1 MPSFDLRDFAAR
13 QYWSSGGGTS
23 NVRASG
29 NTAETTSTSSATS
42 ELLGSVD
49 NIRMNGSTTTEYTNH
64 SVSTTIYAEGRSTT
78 ATSSVS
84 CTGAYQI
91 NGIAVYESIVGDSLN
106 VSAIHAETQGGSSLN
121 CSLSSLD
128 VDENGYVTFSFTVTG
143 SIPAYTVIEVSA
155 TLTGSVRSQW
165 YSGSGTGST
174 TWYASSGTYDDYHI
188 YEYDWSGL
196 TGSYTATSSSSGFAV
211 DIRPGNTT
219 ASGGTGALRTNTTTL
234 YLTFYLKNQ
243 TTPSSI
249 SYALDRTGTL
259 TTTSYSAT
267 GRIYAPNYI
276 SISNEYPDGLQVD
289 ASQSGNYLEYTVKAP
304 RTSGAGSYHFTV
316 SYTVPPSSG
325 YYYYWKIRFNGNTLG
340 SIGSST
346 ARYIEYNG
354 ERLDAY
360 DYYFG

>member
-29 NTAETTSTSSATS
+29 TTAEITSTSSATM

-49 NIRMNGSTTTEYTNH
+49 NIRASGSMTTEHTNH
-64 SVSTTIYAEGRSTT
+64 SVNTSIYAEGRSTT

-91 NGIAVYESIVGDSLN
+91 NGIAVYESIVGDALN

-128 VDENGYVTFSFTVTG
+128 VDENGHVTFSFTVTG

-165 YSGSGTGST
+165 YSGAGTGST
-174 TWYASSGTYDDYHI
+174 TWDASNTSYDTYNLYT
-188 YEYDWSGL
+188 YNWTGL
-196 TGSYTATSSSSGFAV
+196 TGSYTDTSSSGEFAV

-219 ASGGTGALRTNTTTL
+219 VSGSTCTTQL
-234 YLTFYLKNQ
+234 YLTFYLKNR

-249 SYALDRTGTL
+249 GYALDRTGTL

-289 ASQSGNYLEYTVKAP
+289 ATQNGNYLEYTVTAP
-304 RTSGAGSYHFTV
+304 RTSGAGSYYFTV